1 MARHVAPNTEP
12 AITTGMVTALVAAV
26 IGALVAFGVPVTD
39 DQREALLVLVVA
51 GGPIVAALFIRG
63 KVTPN
68 AKVAAVVEPESG
80 LFVAGPAVEDIK
92 DGTRVAVQRA

>member
-1 MARHVAPNTEP
+1 MARHAAPSSEP
-12 AITTGMVTALVAAV
+12 AITTGMVTGLVAALIV
-26 IGALVAFGVPVTD
+26 ALVAFGVPVTD
-39 DQREALLVLVVA
+39 DQREAVLALIAA

-80 LFVAGPAVEDIK
+80 LFVAGPAV
-92 DGTRVAVQRA
+92 DGIRDGKRVAIHEA